1 MKKFVRK
8 GRFFVYILECDD
20 GTYYTGYTPDIERR
34 VKLHNDGKGAKY
46 TRTRRPVK
54 LVWLKEY
61 RYFKK
66 AFMEEIRIKKLSR
79 KAKEELIRQE
89 SN

>member
-8 GRFFVYILECDD
+8 GRFFVYILECADN
-20 GTYYTGYTPDIERR
+20 TYYTGYTPDLKRR

-46 TRTRRPVK
+46 TRTRIPVR
-54 LVWLKEY
+54 LVWFKEF

-66 AFMEEIRIKKLSR
+66 AFLEEIRIKKLSR
-79 KAKEELIRQE
+79 KDKEVLIKSQAK
-89 SN
+89 